1 MTWIVLAVIAAVI
14 VAFLFR
20 NFCVFIYEAI
30 EDYIQTKQ
38 KKQTKKVVRST
49 W

>member
-1 MTWIVLAVIAAVI
+1 MTWIVLAVVAAVI

-30 EDYIQTKQ
+30 EDYVETKQ
-38 KKQTKKVVRST
+38 KNKRRKQ
-49 W
+49 